1 MLVLTRKLNERIIID
16 EQIEIIVLDIKDG
29 QIKLG
34 IKAPRD
40 VSIHREEVY
49 DEIRSENRKAQTNNR
64 KNLSSAADVLKN
76 NLKKKP

>member
-16 EQIEIIVLDIKDG
+16 EHIEIIVLDIKDG

-64 KNLSSAADVLKN
+64 KNLSSAADVLKK
-76 NLKKKP
+76 NLKKNP